1 MRFSPEFIE
10 RVREANDL
18 VDLVGE
24 YSSLKR
30 TGSQFT
36 GLCPLPSHKEKSPSF
51 SVSQEK
57 QLYHCF
63 GCGKSGNVI
72 TFVIETKGLDFVDTV
87 KYLANR
93 AAIELPKDR
102 DRASEEEYDES
113 KALFHVNMIALEFFC
128 AQQISLPDNHE
139 VALYIKSRG
148 LTPLQIEQFKIGYAP
163 KDGNAL
169 LKHFETNNVPVQLG
183 IQLGLLKSKD
193 GKVYDAYRHRVMFP
207 IISAQGRVLGF
218 GGRSILPEQMPKYI
232 NSSDSKIFSKGKVL
246 YGLHET
252 AKYIRS
258 EDAVFLVEGYMDL
271 LALYNNGVQNVCA
284 TLGTALT
291 EEHAKLMRKHTK
303 NVYLTFDGDSAGQA
317 ASVKSLPI
325 LLSHGLFPKIIQ
337 LNDAKDPDEFFKKHK
352 LADWKKLAAEAED
365 LVIWRFR
372 QFPLGSFGSSTSS
385 ESAQKMA
392 EIIRL
397 VGDRSYRQSL
407 EDFASKRL
415 QVDAAL
421 LKNIIES
428 VQGGASLAGNNSNAL
443 QTNFRAP
450 NTQNP
455 LKKPVLQPSVKL
467 TENRYQGVLKSEDV
481 VAAPKASTK
490 VALAGAS
497 KQEVML
503 LQAAIMSEKVFLR
516 VMDEQLLP
524 KLSHEGIKKA
534 FEMMNDAYRQMPNK
548 FASLASHLASY
559 VEPSSIIGALFKPE
573 WKNLNEDQLDR
584 LMADCVRKIHEQHL
598 KNLSRSKLAEMRTS
612 SRNQQLKE
620 LEQFMNIQESLKSN
634 SSKNT
639 ASE

>member
-24 YSSLKR
+24 YTSLKR

-63 GCGKSGNVI
+63 GCSKSGNVI
-72 TFVIETKGLDFVDTV
+72 TFVMETKGLDFVDTV

-128 AQQISLPDNHE
+128 SEQLKLSESHE
-139 VALYIKSRG
+139 VAQYIKSRG
-148 LTPLQIEQFKIGYAP
+148 LTPIQIEQFKIGYAP

-232 NSSDSKIFSKGKVL
+232 NSSDSKVFSKGKVL

-252 AKYIRS
+252 AKFIRS
-258 EDAVFLVEGYMDL
+258 DDAVFLVEGYMDL

-291 EEHAKLMRKHTK
+291 EEHAKLIRKHTK
-303 NVYLTFDGDSAGQA
+303 NIYLTFDGDSAGQA
-317 ASVKSLPI
+317 ASIKSIPI
-325 LLSHGLFPKIIQ
+325 LLSQGLFPKIIQ
-337 LNDAKDPDEFFKKHK
+337 LSDSKDPDEFFKKHK

-372 QFPLGSFGSSTSS
+372 QFPLGSLGSSTSS

-397 VGDRSYRQSL
+397 VSDRGYRQSL

-421 LKNIIES
+421 LKGIVE
-428 VQGGASLAGNNSNAL
+428 NA
-443 QTNFRAP
+443 QNGSSSSI

-455 LKKPVLQPSVKL
+455 LKKPVSQPATKL
-467 TENRYQGVLKSEDV
+467 TENRYQGVLKSEG
-481 VAAPKASTK
+481 AASTAKGSTK
-490 VALAGAS
+490 VVLASAS
-497 KQEVML
+497 KVEIML
-503 LQAAIMSEKVFLR
+503 LQAAILSEKVFLK
-516 VMDEQLLP
+516 VIDEQLLP

-584 LMADCVRKIHEQHL
+584 LMADCVRKINEQHL

-612 SRNQQLKE
+612 SRNQQFIE

-634 SSKNT
+634 SAKNT